1 MDEYKLVSKISKIRK
16 GSKVAIVITHSG
28 NGTAVGYNCSS
39 PEGFSVELRGA
50 FEATLEEFDGD
61 IIKVTTATYPCLK
74 ISVQD
79 VADVLDISKMEEMNE
94 SQKEDDLDGPL

>member
-16 GSKVAIVITHSG
+16 GSKVAIIITHGGSSR
-28 NGTAVGYNCSS
+28 AVGYNCSS
-39 PEGFSVELRGA
+39 PDGYSVEVRGA

-61 IIKVTTATYPCLK
+61 IMKLTTSTYPCLK

-79 VADVLDISKMEEMNE
+79 IADVLDISKLEEV
-94 SQKEDDLDGPL
+94 DGDFGE

>member
-16 GSKVAIVITHSG
+16 GSKVAIVITHG
-28 NGTAVGYNCSS
+28 GTSRAVAYNCSS
-39 PEGFSVELRGA
+39 PDGYSVELRGA

-61 IIKVTTATYPCLK
+61 IMKLATATYPCLK

-79 VADVLDISKMEEMNE
+79 VADVLDISRMDEIPGDQSDEYA
-94 SQKEDDLDGPL
+94 D

>member
-16 GSKVAIVITHSG
+16 GSKVAIVITHG
-28 NGTAVGYNCSS
+28 GTSRAVGYNCSS
-39 PEGFSVELRGA
+39 PDGYSVEIRGA

-61 IIKVTTATYPCLK
+61 IMKLATASYPCLK

-79 VADVLDISKMEEMNE
+79 VADVLDISKMEEIASDQGE
-94 SQKEDDLDGPL
+94 EYAD

>member
-16 GSKVAIVITHSG
+16 GSKVAIVTRQGG
-28 NGTAVGYNCSS
+28 NYPAVAYDCSS
-39 PEGFSVELRGA
+39 PEGFSVELKGA

-61 IIKVTTATYPCLK
+61 IMKITTATFPCLK

-79 VADVLDISKMEEMNE
+79 VGDVFDTTMLKGLDTG
-94 SQKEDDLDGPL
+94 KEDEYSE